1 MLDDVALKKYLNETP
16 YPAQWATAKTL
27 EDVAALEPARLF
39 QLDGAGS
46 GDADVSSRY
55 AEVVEELGRH
65 ATSPSMSPLLLLRA
79 DHPGNHVLV
88 LVHAL
93 VRKGRDLRS
102 QLNALASGR
111 LAALQGDDAVI
122 GHLHS
127 HEHR

>member
-55 AEVVEELGRH
+55 AE
-65 ATSPSMSPLLLLRA
+65 
-79 DHPGNHVLV
+79 
-88 LVHAL
+88 
-93 VRKGRDLRS
+93 
-102 QLNALASGR
+102 
-111 LAALQGDDAVI
+111 AVSYT
-122 GHLHS
+122 HLTLPTIYS
-127 HEHR
+127 V